1 MIFEYVQVLHRMEVY
16 ITRGAAGKES
26 KAFVGRISDE
36 KALEMA
42 TRLVSEGFIFS
53 VDLNLWYSFDDL

>member
-1 MIFEYVQVLHRMEVY
+1 MEVF

-42 TRLVSEGFIFS
+42 TRLVSEGFVFS
-53 VDLNLWYSFDDL
+53 VD